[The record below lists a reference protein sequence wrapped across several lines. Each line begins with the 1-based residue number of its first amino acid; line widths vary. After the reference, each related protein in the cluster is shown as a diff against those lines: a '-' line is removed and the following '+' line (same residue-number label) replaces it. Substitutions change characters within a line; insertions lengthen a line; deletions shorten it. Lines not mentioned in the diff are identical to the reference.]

1 MNSSYFENSIMD
13 SLFRFFSPYFSMAT
27 RTTQFILIWLVIA
40 QLALQ
45 SFPSPCFHHF
55 AKTQH

>member
-1 MNSSYFENSIMD
+1 MNSLYLENSIIS

-27 RTTQFILIWLVIA
+27 RPMQFLLTWLIIA

-45 SFPSPCFHHF
+45 LFPSPCFHHF
-55 AKTQH
+55 AKSQH